1 VVNLKKRSKKKKI
14 NLKNI
19 NLKTVISAFAI
30 VFAVLIVLSV
40 AAYKI
45 GHFSP
50 LGLGRGLSNLADGV
64 FGNNGFPY
72 SVSSN
77 DVENMGMSYSDV
89 VLLSDTGVKMID
101 STGKQISDLQHNYS
115 SPLIYTYG
123 GRSLIIDEG
132 ARLFRVQTSGKLLY
146 EMEYG
151 FDLLTGDIAKNG
163 SVAIASKSDSGA
175 SMLCVFDSKKNEV
188 FSWVCAKQQIVS
200 VDISENGRYIAVG
213 VIGAD
218 SGDVVSDVF
227 LFDINY
233 KDAIRHIEFTGSAVA
248 KVEILSGKK
257 LVVIGDNVVSFI
269 NEKGE
274 RNDVDVSLNTV
285 SRFFVSDNNI
295 TAIVLSKY
303 SSSYSN
309 ILKVYSSS
317 GKEISS
323 TDIDFHIKSMYSDGK
338 HISFLSDDKLIC
350 YDLYGRVSGEK
361 TVDNDCVSC
370 CLNGSDVYVLYSNSI
385 NKYSVRG
392 NSDERSVKTVEKTD
406 EEVIKN

>member
-1 VVNLKKRSKKKKI
+1 MKKRSRKKKI
-14 NLKNI
+14 NLKTL
-19 NLKTVISAFAI
+19 NLKTVISSLAI
-30 VFAVLIVLSV
+30 VFAILIVLSV

-50 LGLGRGLSNLADGV
+50 LGLGRSLSNFADGV
-64 FGNNGFPY
+64 FGNYGFPY
-72 SVSSN
+72 NISSN
-77 DVENMGMSYSDV
+77 DVDNIGMSYSDLV
-89 VLLSDTGVKMID
+89 ILDDTGVKMID

-123 GRSLIIDEG
+123 GRSLVIDEG
-132 ARLFRVQTSGKLLY
+132 SKLFRVQTSGKLLY
-146 EMEYG
+146 EMEYE

-200 VDISENGRYIAVG
+200 VDISENGKYIAVG
-213 VIGAD
+213 VIGAE

-233 KDAIRHIEFTGSAVA
+233 KDAIRHIELPGSAIA

-257 LVVIGDNVVSFI
+257 LVVICDNVVSFI

-274 RNDVDVSLNTV
+274 RNDIDVSLNTV
-285 SRFFVSDNNI
+285 SRFYVSDNNI

-370 CLNGSDVYVLYSNSI
+370 CLNGSDVYVLFSNSI
-385 NKYSVRG
+385 NKFSVRG
-392 NSDERSVKTVEKTD
+392 NSDERTVQKTVEKVD
-406 EEVIKN
+406 EEVVKN